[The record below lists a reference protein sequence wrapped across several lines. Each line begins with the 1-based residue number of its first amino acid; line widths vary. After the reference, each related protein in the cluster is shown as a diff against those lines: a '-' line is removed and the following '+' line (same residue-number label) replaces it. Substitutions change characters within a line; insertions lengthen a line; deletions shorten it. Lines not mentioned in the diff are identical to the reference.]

1 MKSAICCFLLFA
13 AGSCAQSTAKLDSD
27 LMALA
32 NPSAS
37 RNAVAQQIADDIL
50 ALAEKDAQPT
60 RQTAFDF
67 SDALTKALA
76 GNLTVQKPKPPSQA
90 TLQPVI
96 QAILDVL
103 QSSGVPSY
111 RFHAAIDH
119 LRDGLILLGATS
131 AQAKSA
137 AGRLLILGQEVRG
150 PEDSPPGNA
159 LRTK

>member
-1 MKSAICCFLLFA
+1 MKSAICCFLLFT
-13 AGSCAQSTAKLDSD
+13 AGLCAQSTAKLDSD
-27 LMALA
+27 LMQLA
-32 NPSAS
+32 NPTAS
-37 RNAVAQQIADDIL
+37 RNAVAQQVADDIV
-50 ALAEKDAQPT
+50 ALAEKDSQPT
-60 RQTAFDF
+60 RLTAFEFADE
-67 SDALTKALA
+67 LTKALA
-76 GNLTVQKPKPPSQA
+76 GHVLRPKPLSPA

-119 LRDGLILLGATS
+119 LRDGLISLGATA

-159 LRTK
+159 LRIKK